1 MPLSAVYVCAH
12 FFVYCTAAAAVVVDD
27 GFHAKDVAKGT
38 RHNVERSGSADQI
51 AIGQF

>member
-12 FFVYCTAAAAVVVDD
+12 FFVYCTVAVVVDD
-27 GFHAKDVAKGT
+27 GVRSKDVAKGT
-38 RHNVERSGSADQI
+38 RQSVERSRSADQI